1 MGINNEKNE
10 VQNDEFFKQY
20 KDIKLKKKEL
30 IYEVY
35 DAINIKDNRNVCLK
49 VYNKKILQKGDYDF
63 FMEIINREE
72 KIVNLCKSDNILKI
86 YRKLENQDFIIFEKE
101 SWEISLADF
110 IEKTSSFDINIF
122 KEILLSI
129 AAALYILYYNG
140 VMHRDIKPS
149 NIFIIQSD
157 KIDKTKIKLGGFDY
171 SIYIK
176 DNTFE
181 SVGSYFYAA
190 PEIIKNL
197 EYDEKCDLWSL
208 GITLYELL
216 FGELPYG
223 KYVTI
228 NTIKQSIYYQ
238 DNFHYKKSEAYPMI
252 DKLLS
257 ILLIVNRKNRISH
270 KEFFQFINS
279 NIRCLDIMPSIFKGH
294 SSPNQVNYLIRQNNE
309 NINLN
314 KNLFA
319 NKLMDIIEAGYLP
332 DIMNFSNGL
341 IESKKIYNNIIYY
354 DENVKFIK
362 SIIKDCEYFEQKTSG
377 AFILCQSLESMKLIR
392 EEILRQTRKDK
403 RIIFNLI
410 TSGSSC
416 EKLMEFISQNKE
428 FEDIIKNVCIFCKN
442 INKYQNLKNKYTKIH
457 DDIYNQKDDVLNF
470 INKNSD
476 VNIKVFQITK
486 LITLIEYK
494 DKYKDRHLTISEFYG
509 KKNLEKFEDKYY
521 KGLTNLINE
530 EAQNNELKTNKEKLL
545 TGFQSF
551 RIKNSQQ
558 LNETNIEESLEY
570 LDKLLITEY
579 TKNTF
584 YGDLNKWLM
593 NFTMNFYDYESVAYF
608 TGRLMYSLNSYA
620 LKNQKFFNKDNNY
633 IYRGIEIPYSCLL
646 PYERAKGKII
656 LLTSFTSTSE
666 SKQKALEFSGRN
678 HSKELYKTNLL
689 FSVLYIIKN
698 IWKKGWISN
707 GINIQDEAVYKSE
720 KEILYQPFS
729 FYYLSDIQINLEEYT
744 ADIYLETV
752 GKTQILE
759 NEIKKGKEIDYDLS
773 ENIIEI
779 RENEK

>member
-1 MGINNEKNE
+1 
-10 VQNDEFFKQY
+10 
-20 KDIKLKKKEL
+20 
-30 IYEVY
+30 
-35 DAINIKDNRNVCLK
+35 
-49 VYNKKILQKGDYDF
+49 
-63 FMEIINREE
+63 
-72 KIVNLCKSDNILKI
+72 
-86 YRKLENQDFIIFEKE
+86 
-101 SWEISLADF
+101 
-110 IEKTSSFDINIF
+110 
-122 KEILLSI
+122 
-129 AAALYILYYNG
+129 
-140 VMHRDIKPS
+140 
-149 NIFIIQSD
+149 
-157 KIDKTKIKLGGFDY
+157 
-171 SIYIK
+171 
-176 DNTFE
+176 
-181 SVGSYFYAA
+181 
-190 PEIIKNL
+190 
-197 EYDEKCDLWSL
+197 
-208 GITLYELL
+208 
-216 FGELPYG
+216 
-223 KYVTI
+223 
-228 NTIKQSIYYQ
+228 
-238 DNFHYKKSEAYPMI
+238 
-252 DKLLS
+252 
-257 ILLIVNRKNRISH
+257 
-270 KEFFQFINS
+270 
-279 NIRCLDIMPSIFKGH
+279 
-294 SSPNQVNYLIRQNNE
+294 
-309 NINLN
+309 
-314 KNLFA
+314 
-319 NKLMDIIEAGYLP
+319 
-332 DIMNFSNGL
+332 MNFSNGL
-341 IESKKIYNNIIYY
+341 IESKNIYNNIIYY

-362 SIIKDCEYFEQKTSG
+362 SMIKDCEYFEQKTSG
-377 AFILCQSLESMKLIR
+377 AFILCQSLESMNLIR
-392 EEILRQTRKDK
+392 EEILRRSRKDK

-410 TSGSSC
+410 TSGNSC

-442 INKYQNLKNKYTKIH
+442 INKYQNLKNKYTKLH
-457 DDIYNQKDDVLNF
+457 DDIYNQRDDVLNF

-476 VNIKVFQITK
+476 ANIKVFQITK
-486 LITLIEYK
+486 LITLKEYK

-509 KKNLEKFEDKYY
+509 NKNLEKFEDKYY

-530 EAQNNELKTNKEKLL
+530 EAQNNELITNKEKLL

-570 LDKLLITEY
+570 LDKSLITEY